1 MPASE
6 SRMPASSSTMR
17 MLCMLGDH
25 GRWRR
30 FRHHGKFYD
39 EACADRMIL
48 FHANRA
54 MMILHDAAHDRKAQ
68 ARAPLLR
75 GEIWQEQLL
84 LHIAGDAMTG
94 IRDTD
99 FHGVAAADQR

>member
-17 MLCMLGDH
+17 MLYMFGYD

-30 FRHHGKFYD
+30 FWHKRKLYD
-39 EACADRMIL
+39 KTRADRMIF

-54 MMILHDAAHDRKAQ
+54 MVIFHDPAHDREAEPGT
-68 ARAPLLR
+68 APFR
-75 GEIWQEQLL
+75 GEVRQKQLL
-84 LHIAGDAMTG
+84 LQFSRDAVTG
-94 IRDTD
+94 IGDRDLNR
-99 FHGVAAADQR
+99 VAACD